1 MKRRVVGVFE
11 IFCITFGVVFI
22 GFGDCFP
29 SDEILGLRAFKEAIY
44 EDPYMVLSNWNFLNG
59 DPCNWSGISCSQ
71 THDHVISLNLSNL
84 SLHGFLTPVL
94 SKLAYL
100 QELVLHK
107 NNLLGTIPKEIGMLK
122 NLKVLDLG
130 MNRLTG
136 PIPHE
141 IGNLVRI
148 TKINL
153 QSNGLIG
160 HLPPEL
166 GKLGNLAELRVD
178 RNKLQGSVPGSNGPS
193 FTSKQ
198 HGLYASRGNATG
210 LCHSTQLKS
219 VDISYNFFVGK
230 IPQCLTHLPGS
241 SFQGNCFQDK
251 NYKQR
256 HPSQCGAS
264 QPAASHA
271 ANVGHQHAEEG
282 SKHQRKSQPAWL
294 LALEIVT
301 GIVAAIII
309 LFAVLAAV
317 KKCKGKCH
325 VRIPWKKVRNGNEP
339 IYMYIESDML
349 KDVTKLSKQ
358 ELEVACEDFSN
369 IIGSSP
375 DTLIYKGNMKDGSE
389 VAVISLCAKEDL
401 WTCYLEVYFQR
412 EVADLARL
420 NHENTGKLFGYCR
433 ESNPFSRMLV
443 FEYASNGTLY
453 EYLHFGE
460 GCQLSWRRRI
470 NIIVGI
476 ARGLRYLHTELEP
489 PFAMSE
495 LNSSAVYLTEDFSP
509 KLVDFEIWNSI
520 LMRLEKK
527 SGSSGSEAALCGFT
541 ESLETFRQDV
551 HDNIYAFGVLLL
563 EIISGRPT
571 YCKNRGHLVDWAKE
585 YLELPEVMS
594 YLADP
599 ELRHFKYDDLKVIC
613 EVVNLCIQSEPSKRP
628 SMQLLC
634 PMLENLIETSIT
646 SDLSDSSLAWAELAI
661 SS

>member
-1 MKRRVVGVFE
+1 MMRRVVGVLQ
-11 IFCITFGVVFI
+11 IFLVIFGVVFV
-22 GFGDCFP
+22 GFGDCFS
-29 SDEILGLRAFKEAIY
+29 SDEILALRAFREAII
-44 EDPYMVLSNWNFLNG
+44 EDPSMVLSNWNFLNG

-71 THDHVISLNLSNL
+71 THDHVISLNLSSL
-84 SLHGFLTPVL
+84 SLNGFLTPAL
-94 SKLAYL
+94 SKLTYL

-107 NNLLGTIPKEIGMLK
+107 NNLLGIIPKEIGMLK

-136 PIPHE
+136 PIPRE
-141 IGNLVRI
+141 IGNLVKI

-160 HLPPEL
+160 HLPLEL
-166 GKLGNLAELRVD
+166 GKLGNLVELRVD
-178 RNKLQGSVPGSNGPS
+178 RNKLQGNVPGSSGPA

-198 HGLYASRGNATG
+198 HGLYASRGSASG
-210 LCHSTQLKS
+210 FCSSTQLKS
-219 VDISYNFFVGK
+219 VDLSYNFFVGK
-230 IPQCLTHLPGS
+230 IPQCLAHLPGS

-256 HPSQCGAS
+256 HASQC
-264 QPAASHA
+264 
-271 ANVGHQHAEEG
+271 
-282 SKHQRKSQPAWL
+282 
-294 LALEIVT
+294 
-301 GIVAAIII
+301 
-309 LFAVLAAV
+309 
-317 KKCKGKCH
+317 
-325 VRIPWKKVRNGNEP
+325 
-339 IYMYIESDML
+339 ESDML

-375 DTLIYKGNMKDGSE
+375 DTLIYKGNLKDGSE

-460 GCQLSWRRRI
+460 GCQLSWRRRM

-520 LMRLEKK
+520 LARLEKK

-551 HDNIYAFGVLLL
+551 HDNIYGFGVLLL

-599 ELRHFKYDDLKVIC
+599 ELRHFKHDDIKVIC
-613 EVVNLCIQSEPSKRP
+613 EVVNLCIHSDPSKRP
-628 SMQLLC
+628 SMQVLC

-661 SS
+661 ST

>member
-1 MKRRVVGVFE
+1 MRKMGLFQ
-11 IFCITFGVVFI
+11 IFCVIFGVVCLSW
-22 GFGDCFP
+22 GGDCFS
-29 SDEILGLRAFKEAIY
+29 SDEILALKAFKEAVY
-44 EDPYMVLSNWNFLNG
+44 EDPLLVLSNWNFLNG
-59 DPCNWSGISCSQ
+59 DPCDWSGINCSIA
-71 THDHVISLNLSNL
+71 HDHVISL
-84 SLHGFLTPVL
+84 TVDI
-94 SKLAYL
+94 
-100 QELVLHK
+100 LVNQTAILC
-107 NNLLGTIPKEIGMLK
+107 KEIPDI
-122 NLKVLDLG
+122 DLVTQ
-130 MNRLTG
+130 LVHTV
-136 PIPHE
+136 
-141 IGNLVRI
+141 GNLPRI
-148 TKINL
+148 IYLKGI
-153 QSNGLIG
+153 
-160 HLPPEL
+160 PFVYCCF
-166 GKLGNLAELRVD
+166 R
-178 RNKLQGSVPGSNGPS
+178 
-193 FTSKQ
+193 
-198 HGLYASRGNATG
+198 YASRGNATG
-210 LCHSTQLKS
+210 FCRSTQLKS
-219 VDISYNFFVGK
+219 LDFSYNFFVGK
-230 IPQCLTHLPGS
+230 IPQCLAHLPGS

-256 HPSQCGAS
+256 HASQCGAS
-264 QPAASHA
+264 QPAGSHQP
-271 ANVGHQHAEEG
+271 ANVGHQHAKGE
-282 SKHQRKSQPAWL
+282 SKHKRKSQPAWL
-294 LALEIVT
+294 LALEIIT
-301 GIVAAIII
+301 GILAAVIL

-317 KKCKGKCH
+317 RKCNGKYH
-325 VRIPWKKVRNGNEP
+325 FGTPWKKVRSGNESMF
-339 IYMYIESDML
+339 MYIESDML
-349 KDVTKLSKQ
+349 KDVTRLSKQ

-520 LMRLEKK
+520 LARLEKK
-527 SGSSGSEAALCGFT
+527 SGFSGSEVALCGFT
-541 ESLETFRQDV
+541 ESLEIFRQDV

-634 PMLENLIETSIT
+634 PMLENLIEASIT